1 MITLIILKIL
11 RSGKIHNKAIVP
23 YFNFGNVPD
32 WLKEDWA
39 NGIEGVISDGVYIGG
54 NRVVKFEKS
63 FGEYLGAKHVIG
75 VGNGFDALVIAL
87 KTLEIKQG
95 DLVAVPAHTFIATW
109 LAVQAVGAIPYGVD
123 SDLTGLIDL
132 ELLENTR
139 IDFKAVIPVHMHGQA
154 VDMVRLKTWSELTN
168 TLIIEDCAQAHG
180 AEINQIKVGNWS
192 DISAFSFYPTKN
204 LGALGDAGAIVTSS
218 DFLAEKARNI
228 SNYGLVDK
236 KSYYFSEIGMNSR
249 IDPIQATI
257 LNINLNY
264 LDTWNQKRRSIA
276 MAYLDKIKL
285 INNQPHLA
293 KNESVWHHFVIQ
305 VKERDLVRSF
315 LSKLGVETEIHYPRM
330 ASDIYSEI
338 TGKPSEFYP
347 VAKQFTNSVL
357 SLPLNQWL
365 SDQEVSITIRAMN
378 EDFVQ
383 SKLL

>member
-1 MITLIILKIL
+1 MITLIILRIL
-11 RSGKIHNKAIVP
+11 RSGKIHNKRSVP

-39 NGIEGVISDGVYIGG
+39 TGIEGVINDGVYIGG
-54 NRVVKFEKS
+54 NRVIQFEKS
-63 FGEYLGAKHVIG
+63 FSEYLGTKHVIG

-95 DLVAVPAHTFIATW
+95 DFVAVPAHTFIATW
-109 LAVQAVGAIPYGVD
+109 LAVQAVGATPYGVD

-132 ELLENTR
+132 EQLENSR
-139 IDFKAVIPVHMHGQA
+139 INFKAVIPVHMHGQA
-154 VDMVRLKTWSELTN
+154 VDMVRLKAWAELTN

-180 AEINQIKVGNWS
+180 AEINQIKVGNWG

-204 LGALGDAGAIVTSS
+204 LGALGDAGAIVTNS

-228 SNYGLVDK
+228 SNYGLADK
-236 KSYYFSEIGMNSR
+236 KSYYFSEIGVNSR
-249 IDPIQATI
+249 IDPIQAAI
-257 LNINLNY
+257 LSINLDF

-276 MAYLDKIKL
+276 MAYLNEIKL
-285 INNQPHLA
+285 INNQPNLA
-293 KNESVWHHFVIQ
+293 KNKSVWHHFVIQ

-315 LSKLGVETEIHYPRM
+315 LNEHGVGTEIHYPRM

-338 TGKPSEFYP
+338 TGKPSGFYP
-347 VAKQFTNSVL
+347 VAKQFTNSIL

-365 SDQEVSITIRAMN
+365 SDQEVSTIIRAMN
-378 EDFVQ
+378 EDFIQ

>member
-11 RSGKIHNKAIVP
+11 RSGKIHNKRIVP

-39 NGIEGVISDGVYIGG
+39 RGIEGVINDGVYIGG
-54 NRVVKFEKS
+54 NRVIQFEKS
-63 FGEYLGAKHVIG
+63 FSEYLGTKHVIG

-95 DLVAVPAHTFIATW
+95 DFVAVPAHTFIATW
-109 LAVQAVGAIPYGVD
+109 LAVQAVGATPYGVD

-132 ELLENTR
+132 EQLENSR

-154 VDMVRLKTWSELTN
+154 VDMVRLKTWAELTN

-204 LGALGDAGAIVTSS
+204 LGALGDAGAIVTNS

-228 SNYGLVDK
+228 SNYGLGDK
-236 KSYYFSEIGMNSR
+236 KSYYFSEIGVNSR

-257 LNINLNY
+257 LSINLDY

-276 MAYLDKIKL
+276 MAYLNEIKL
-285 INNQPHLA
+285 IKNQQHLA
-293 KNESVWHHFVIQ
+293 KNKSVWHHFVIQ
-305 VKERDLVRSF
+305 VKERDLVRNF
-315 LSKLGVETEIHYPRM
+315 LNEHGVGTEIHYPRI

-338 TGKPSEFYP
+338 TGKPSGFYP
-347 VAKQFTNSVL
+347 VAKQFTNSIL

-365 SDQEVSITIRAMN
+365 SDQEVSTIIRAMN
-378 EDFVQ
+378 EDFIQ